1 MPGTPIKTFRLRL
14 FLFAAAEDPY
24 TPEDIAYFSSSRTS
38 RWAAG
43 CMCWGAV
50 GLVTQLQWVVA

>member
-43 CMCWGAV
+43 WMAV
-50 GLVTQLQWVVA
+50 ALDGWTRNMLQLR